1 MSEQEET
8 QNAGAVSPAL
18 PDGIGLTLDDVR
30 ALLAKEHETIVPKD
44 DPMLM
49 IVTLL
54 NAYLGEVDKLHARH
68 GKALAAHMAG
78 KTDAYVKGVQG
89 ATDAGFRETLAYN
102 CGPLFMDA
110 LKNPEVIEIMLNPDG
125 MLWIE
130 RYGQDQE
137 PIGTMEPVRSRA
149 VLSLVASA
157 LDLTVNDHS
166 PIIEGEFP
174 LDGSRFEA
182 TFPPIVSAPSFS
194 LRKKASKVMSV
205 EDYVADG
212 VITPAVV
219 PFLEHA
225 VVTRKNIMV
234 VGGTS
239 SGKTTFVNA
248 IIQRIALLCPSHRL
262 LILEDTAELQSQS
275 PNTVFFRTSPLAGVD
290 MRTLAKVAMRYA
302 PRRILIGE
310 VRDSAALEL
319 LKLWNTGHP
328 GGVGTFHAD
337 SAEEA
342 LPRLEELVEE
352 AGLGSKQKL
361 IGRGVDVIVF
371 MEKTPDNRRRLS
383 QIIKV
388 HGFNPKTEQYET
400 SNVYTVSAA

>member
-1 MSEQEET
+1 M
-8 QNAGAVSPAL
+8 
-18 PDGIGLTLDDVR
+18 
-30 ALLAKEHETIVPKD
+30 
-44 DPMLM
+44 M
-49 IVTLL
+49 
-54 NAYLGEVDKLHARH
+54 
-68 GKALAAHMAG
+68 
-78 KTDAYVKGVQG
+78 

-262 LILEDTAELQSQS
+262 LILEDTAELQSQR
-275 PNTVFFRTSPLAGVD
+275 PNTVPRHWPGWICGLWPRLPCVMLPGVFLSVRCATLPPWNCSNCGIPD
-290 MRTLAKVAMRYA
+290 TLAAWARFTRTARK
-302 PRRILIGE
+302 RRCLAWK
-310 VRDSAALEL
+310 S
-319 LKLWNTGHP
+319 LW
-328 GGVGTFHAD
+328 
-337 SAEEA
+337 
-342 LPRLEELVEE
+342 
-352 AGLGSKQKL
+352 
-361 IGRGVDVIVF
+361 
-371 MEKTPDNRRRLS
+371 RRL
-383 QIIKV
+383 
-388 HGFNPKTEQYET
+388 
-400 SNVYTVSAA
+400 A

>member
-1 MSEQEET
+1 M
-8 QNAGAVSPAL
+8 
-18 PDGIGLTLDDVR
+18 
-30 ALLAKEHETIVPKD
+30 
-44 DPMLM
+44 M
-49 IVTLL
+49 
-54 NAYLGEVDKLHARH
+54 
-68 GKALAAHMAG
+68 
-78 KTDAYVKGVQG
+78 

-234 VGGTS
+234 VVQRQNNLCQRNHPENSPALSLASAAYSGRHGGT
-239 SGKTTFVNA
+239 A
-248 IIQRIALLCPSHRL
+248 IPKPEHG
-262 LILEDTAELQSQS
+262 
-275 PNTVFFRTSPLAGVD
+275 FFSYLA
-290 MRTLAKVAMRYA
+290 
-302 PRRILIGE
+302 
-310 VRDSAALEL
+310 
-319 LKLWNTGHP
+319 TGR
-328 GGVGTFHAD
+328 GGYAD
-337 SAEEA
+337 SGQGCHA
-342 LPRLEELVEE
+342 LCSPAYSYR
-352 AGLGSKQKL
+352 
-361 IGRGVDVIVF
+361 
-371 MEKTPDNRRRLS
+371 
-383 QIIKV
+383 
-388 HGFNPKTEQYET
+388 
-400 SNVYTVSAA
+400 